1 MQDNDSLEQPCPLET
16 PDSITTSG
24 TSVCSNG
31 LLVCDIPTLELNTRL
46 KEQWSP
52 YHKGACHLLSK
63 GHYCKCHLCLV
74 DELTS
79 RALGKAD

>member
-1 MQDNDSLEQPCPLET
+1 M
-16 PDSITTSG
+16 SITIPEGQDGMTMIDDPNKPTE